1 MDQRLRAPPTT
12 TQPGYPMSNTLL
24 DDHRN
29 SCEPQAVTG
38 GAALDA
44 LFRPSSIAVIGAPAT
59 VGKAGNAMVRSLLGF
74 PGRLHLINPRAG
86 RIEGRAAVPSLAAID
101 GPVDLAVL
109 VLRAENVPAALEEG
123 GGAGGGAP
131 AGCVR

>member
-1 MDQRLRAPPTT
+1 MTAD
-12 TQPGYPMSNTLL
+12 TLL

-29 SCEPQAVTG
+29 SCEPRAVTG
-38 GAALDA
+38 GAGLYA
-44 LFRPSSIAVIGAPAT
+44 LFRPSSIAVIGPSAAS
-59 VGKAGNAMVRSLLGF
+59 GKAGNAMVRSLLGF
-74 PGRLHLINPRAG
+74 RGRLHLVNPRG
-86 RIEGRAAVPSLAAID
+86 GEIEGRAAVPSLAAID